1 METLDNEFQLYIEI
15 SPNNKIL
22 VNEELLQKI
31 NINDFSSFPE
41 GVEVLR
47 TYPSLYEINF
57 QSGNN
62 MTIFCIPV
70 KCELS
75 ISGIPKEIFVYSF
88 KHLKLILAQ
97 LKKEYKNPFFYS
109 SFYKADVYINDN
121 KDIDERNFSFERTIE
136 IKNEKEEAHQKEIRQ
151 IFEGIE
157 KIYSKVQKT
166 YTYEFISP
174 NFNKYFPN
182 INPGNPSDN
191 FNFCYS
197 DERKDLESKFILFLK
212 DKDEMIYPISGPHNI
227 GKTITALI
235 IQKTSFKQGIKSLY
249 LNLKY
254 YFDKPQDNL
263 YVKINTLIKECFF
276 FVDNDA
282 ELLSLYNKFRK
293 LIQINDMIKILFE
306 FFNSKSYN
314 SNKFFIIID
323 QFQEKYNSGIL
334 NQFSKYKIFLL
345 SSINDFDVKKNLIYI
360 YAEKS
365 KIKYKLAEQN
375 KPNKIIKYIYYQE
388 LFDKIKFFKLF
399 ENNIRDKI
407 KNENE
412 GITEVDFQKKF
423 DFINNILH
431 QFNYIPKYFF
441 GYIYYYQTIHDL
453 MFNEYGNIFK
463 KLLQF
468 EQNKTIDIK
477 IVTQLS
483 KNNYIMEKGKDGLN
497 QNYKT
502 LQVEEYVEYLKYIPL
517 KYINYH
523 INEKGEIFFYYSFPF
538 FKHVLDDFI
547 DYNQSNENFMISK
560 DGGKRGTNF
569 ETILKYQFKVF
580 KKLDIN
586 AHIEVGSIVEMNFTE
601 NYKSFE
607 ENYKKG
613 TKNILI
619 TQKNRIGQDYDFAI
633 YMTNLNQ
640 LLLIQSK
647 YQIDY
652 SLIKHK
658 VKYINSSKE
667 ALKNFN
673 ISFNENI
680 NKVYLLYISS
690 EEYNIDRKK
699 TVKNILD
706 NYKINCLFYSVSRGV
721 FSFDF
726 ENLIRNL
733 ECDDSFMILP
743 EIKPYKSQNIKFE
756 FENKEKQ
763 KNTKD
768 NNRNL
773 LGKKINKIYDEGK
786 IYEEL
791 KNYLEKNL
799 NISLGEME
807 EMGYIINDF
816 NKEVGKKSFIAIF
829 SLKTDDESSIDFESP
844 IGVNYIEKKK
854 DINLEV
860 TKKKYYSKFEEL
872 FNSFSNK
879 IYYVIGKTLAMKKL
893 KEQE

>member
-1 METLDNEFQLYIEI
+1 
-15 SPNNKIL
+15 
-22 VNEELLQKI
+22 
-31 NINDFSSFPE
+31 
-41 GVEVLR
+41 
-47 TYPSLYEINF
+47 
-57 QSGNN
+57 
-62 MTIFCIPV
+62 
-70 KCELS
+70 
-75 ISGIPKEIFVYSF
+75 
-88 KHLKLILAQ
+88 
-97 LKKEYKNPFFYS
+97 
-109 SFYKADVYINDN
+109 
-121 KDIDERNFSFERTIE
+121 
-136 IKNEKEEAHQKEIRQ
+136 
-151 IFEGIE
+151 
-157 KIYSKVQKT
+157 
-166 YTYEFISP
+166 
-174 NFNKYFPN
+174 
-182 INPGNPSDN
+182 
-191 FNFCYS
+191 
-197 DERKDLESKFILFLK
+197 
-212 DKDEMIYPISGPHNI
+212 
-227 GKTITALI
+227 
-235 IQKTSFKQGIKSLY
+235 
-249 LNLKY
+249 
-254 YFDKPQDNL
+254 
-263 YVKINTLIKECFF
+263 
-276 FVDNDA
+276 
-282 ELLSLYNKFRK
+282 
-293 LIQINDMIKILFE
+293 
-306 FFNSKSYN
+306 
-314 SNKFFIIID
+314 
-323 QFQEKYNSGIL
+323 
-334 NQFSKYKIFLL
+334 
-345 SSINDFDVKKNLIYI
+345 
-360 YAEKS
+360 
-365 KIKYKLAEQN
+365 
-375 KPNKIIKYIYYQE
+375 
-388 LFDKIKFFKLF
+388 
-399 ENNIRDKI
+399 
-407 KNENE
+407 
-412 GITEVDFQKKF
+412 
-423 DFINNILH
+423 
-431 QFNYIPKYFF
+431 
-441 GYIYYYQTIHDL
+441 

-517 KYINYH
+517 KYINFH